1 MKVKID
7 VVGGRVALANSC
19 VLGSDEVTI
28 YSIVQ
33 LSLLIERNRDV
44 GNIDYVDKKNK
55 KQLIQVDSPSAGVM
69 KDFL

>member
-7 VVGGRVALANSC
+7 VVGGRVTLGNSC

-44 GNIDYVDKKNK
+44 RNIDYMDIK